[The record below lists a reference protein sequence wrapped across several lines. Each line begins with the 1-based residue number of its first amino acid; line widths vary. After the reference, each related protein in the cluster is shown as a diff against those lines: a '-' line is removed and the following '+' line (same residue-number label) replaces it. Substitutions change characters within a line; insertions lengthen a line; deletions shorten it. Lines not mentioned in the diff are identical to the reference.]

1 VGKKLKKK
9 TIKRI
14 SILII
19 AAFMCIFNIST
30 CFAQSPKGYVTISVE
45 KFTLGQGYIVEPIKV
60 PFYEGDM
67 VSHLITRLLGKGNY
81 TNTGTVDDK
90 SGTVKSGFYLASV
103 RDGFDGGERTNIPQY
118 ILDEIEKDDKVEE
131 VEYSRLENGFLGEF
145 DYTYMAGWMYC
156 VNNWFPNYGSGV
168 YEPHDGDVIR
178 WQFTTHGYGS
188 DIGGGMVN
196 SDGTDANN
204 FQGSYRSI
212 ANKDELTKKIAEI
225 NSSSNKAKLLSNS
238 EIRQAY
244 DNAYDILQ
252 DLETSKSEQSN
263 ALEKLNNALENSNKP
278 EPEKPNE
285 NKPETPGTEKPGESK
300 PEKPNENKPETP
312 NTTVIEEK
320 IIGNTRYE
328 TAVKVSKNGWDN
340 ANNVV
345 IVNGDKLPDAL
356 AATPF
361 AKQKDAP
368 ILLTTTNKLDDLTRE
383 EIKRLKAQNA
393 FIIGGEGVVS
403 NKVKSQLEQLGL
415 KVERIAGKTRFE
427 TSLAIA
433 NKMSS
438 VSQIA
443 VVNGETGLSDAT
455 SIAAVAAVNNM
466 PIILMPTKGTNIYDT
481 FIKNKNIKKSYV
493 IGQVGSIS
501 KAIESKLPNA
511 ERIGGADRNETN
523 AKVITKFYD
532 TNKIDNMF
540 ICKNGSKKQSE
551 LIDALSVGALAAK
564 GNSPVLIVG
573 DNLNNSQINIFK
585 SKEVRKLTQVGGG
598 SEKAFNQ
605 IKGIYKK

>member
-1 VGKKLKKK
+1 MKKK

-45 KFTLGQGYIVEPIKV
+45 KFTLRQGYIKEPVKV
-60 PFYEGDM
+60 PFYEGDS
-67 VSHLITRLLGKGNY
+67 VAHLITRLLGSGNY
-81 TNTGTVDDK
+81 TNTGSVSDT
-90 SGTVKSGFYLASV
+90 SGTVKDGFYLASV
-103 RDGFDGGERTNIPQY
+103 RDGGGGGENIPQY
-118 ILDEIEKDDKVEE
+118 ILEQIKKDDKE
-131 VEYSRLENGFLGEF
+131 VEYSRLESGFLGEF
-145 DYTYMAGWMYC
+145 DYTNMSGWMYC
-156 VNNWFPNYGSGV
+156 VNNWFPNYGSSV
-168 YEPHDGDVIR
+168 YFPKDGDVIR
-178 WQFTTHGYGS
+178 WQFTVYGYGM
-188 DIGGGMVN
+188 DIGGGMIN
-196 SDGTDANN
+196 EDGTDADN
-204 FQGSYRSI
+204 FQGAYRSI
-212 ANKDELTKKIAEI
+212 ANKDELTEKVAEI
-225 NSSSNKAKLLSNS
+225 NSSSDRAKLLSNS
-238 EIRQAY
+238 KVRQAY

-252 DLETSKSEQSN
+252 DLETTQSEQKN
-263 ALEKLNNALENSNKP
+263 ALKELNNALENSNK
-278 EPEKPNE
+278 PEKPNE
-285 NKPETPGTEKPGESK
+285 NKPETPGAEKPGESK
-300 PEKPNENKPETP
+300 PEKPNENKPEPEKPNENNPETP
-312 NTTVIEEK
+312 NTTVVEEK

-340 ANNVV
+340 ANNIV

-585 SKEVRKLTQVGGG
+585 FKEVRKLTQVGGG

>member
-1 VGKKLKKK
+1 MKKK
-9 TIKRI
+9 TIKSI

-45 KFTLGQGYIVEPIKV
+45 KFTLRQGYIKEPVKV
-60 PFYEGDM
+60 PFYEGES
-67 VSHLITRLLGKGNY
+67 VAHLITRLLGSGNY
-81 TNTGTVDDK
+81 TNTGSVGDT
-90 SGTVKSGFYLASV
+90 SGTVKGGFYLASV
-103 RDGFDGGERTNIPQY
+103 RDGGGGGESIPQY
-118 ILDEIEKDDKVEE
+118 ILEQIKKANKE
-131 VEYSRLENGFLGEF
+131 VDYSRGESGFLGEF
-145 DYTYMAGWMYC
+145 DYTNMSGWMYC
-156 VNNWFPNYGSGV
+156 VNNWFPNYGSSV
-168 YEPHDGDVIR
+168 YFPKDGDVIR
-178 WQFTTHGYGS
+178 WQFTVYGYGS
-188 DIGGGMVN
+188 DIGGGMIN
-196 SDGTDANN
+196 KDGTDADN

-212 ANKDELTKKIAEI
+212 ANKDELTEKVAEI
-225 NSSSNKAKLLSNS
+225 NSSSDKSKLLSDS
-238 EIRQAY
+238 KVRQAY

-252 DLETSKSEQSN
+252 DLETSQSEQSN
-263 ALEKLNNALENSNKP
+263 ALKELNNALENSNKP
-278 EPEKPNE
+278 ENPNE

-300 PEKPNENKPETP
+300 PEKPNENKPEPEKPNENKPETS
-312 NTTVIEEK
+312 NTTVLEEK

-361 AKQKDAP
+361 GKQKDAP

-493 IGQVGSIS
+493 IGQVGTIS

-523 AKVITKFYD
+523 AKIIAKFYD

-540 ICKNGSKKQSE
+540 ICKNGSKKENE

-564 GNSPVLIVG
+564 ENSPIVIVG
-573 DNLNNSQINIFK
+573 NGLSNSQINILK

-598 SEKAFNQ
+598 SEKPFNQ
-605 IKGIYKK
+605 IKNLYKK